1 MLSGGS
7 HAAKIMAKMCIYE
20 VRAQH
25 LDLPYYRLST
35 LHAGK
40 VKEGLAGK
48 TITSSTVLV
57 IQLFDNGLFM
67 PLRRDPDGKVHSDG
81 DLTLAPKE
89 LQWRLF
95 KQLHEELADYKDN
108 MVVFLAPLPKFL
120 DEPCCTA
127 SSHMRNFLNED
138 FKKME
143 ESVYQSRTNIKDFA
157 FRLGYR
163 KARTLSTWGIVKKAA
178 ATWADQNHLADAGY
192 SAISRA
198 VLDCKD
204 VITTKRKGKEDNP
217 GPEAKKQRTEGASR
231 GRQLPR
237 GKRSETR
244 GWGGAWHGH
253 LYTPNRGNHNQNR
266 HHGGEWY

>member
-1 MLSGGS
+1 
-7 HAAKIMAKMCIYE
+7 MCCDG

-67 PLRRDPDGKVHSDG
+67 TATDEGELMPLRRDPDGKVHSDG

-95 KQLHEELADYKDN
+95 KQLHEELTDYKDT
-108 MVVFLAPLPKFL
+108 MVVFLAPLPRFL
-120 DEPCCTA
+120 DEPCCNA
-127 SSHMRNFLNED
+127 SSHMRNFHNED
-138 FKKME
+138 FKKKME

-157 FRLGYR
+157 IRLAYR
-163 KARTLSTWGIVKKAA
+163 KARTLSTWGIVKKAGA
-178 ATWADQNHLADAGY
+178 IWADHNNLVEAGY
-192 SAISRA
+192 AAIASAI
-198 VLDCKD
+198 LDCKE
-204 VITTKRKGKEDNP
+204 VIATKRKVKEDNP
-217 GPEAKKQRTEGASR
+217 GPEAKKQRMEGASR
-231 GRQLPR
+231 GRLLPGGMEGHEKIQL
-237 GKRSETR
+237 SCV
-244 GWGGAWHGH
+244 
-253 LYTPNRGNHNQNR
+253 YSSSSVIFI
-266 HHGGEWY
+266 